1 VNLNKTIHILF
12 LILCSVCLLQFS
24 PSTIHTHE
32 TYVSITSIEIKENK
46 SIEISMELNTE
57 DFIYCLNKE
66 NNHTLQPTSN
76 HTHEQFSDS
85 LVLVYINNH
94 FKLKNNNKLLKLQL
108 VGNEIMN
115 DGSFMIYLT
124 CRMKEKLK
132 LFSVEN
138 DIFMNVYHRQQNI
151 INLTGSI
158 NESITLTKYE
168 TSHQFI

>member
-1 VNLNKTIHILF
+1 MNLNKTIHILF
-12 LILCSVCLLQFS
+12 LILCSLCLLQFS
-24 PSTIHTHE
+24 PSNIHSHE
-32 TYVSITSIEIKENK
+32 TYVSITSIEIKKNK

-66 NNHTLQPTSN
+66 NNQTLQPISN
-76 HTHEQFSDS
+76 HIHDQFSDS
-85 LVLVYINNH
+85 LVLVYLNKH
-94 FKLKNNNKLLKLQL
+94 FKLKNNNKLIKLQL

-124 CRMKEKLK
+124 CRIREKLK
-132 LFSVEN
+132 LFTVEN

>member
-1 VNLNKTIHILF
+1 MNLNKIRHIVF

-66 NNHTLQPTSN
+66 NNHTLEPIS
-76 HTHEQFSDS
+76 HHIHEQFSDS
-85 LVLVYINNH
+85 LVLAYINKH

-124 CRMKEKLK
+124 CRIREKLK

>member
-1 VNLNKTIHILF
+1 
-12 LILCSVCLLQFS
+12 
-24 PSTIHTHE
+24 
-32 TYVSITSIEIKENK
+32 
-46 SIEISMELNTE
+46 
-57 DFIYCLNKE
+57 
-66 NNHTLQPTSN
+66 
-76 HTHEQFSDS
+76 
-85 LVLVYINNH
+85 
-94 FKLKNNNKLLKLQL
+94 
-108 VGNEIMN
+108 MN

-124 CRMKEKLK
+124 CRIREKLK

>member
-1 VNLNKTIHILF
+1 MPK
-12 LILCSVCLLQFS
+12 QR
-24 PSTIHTHE
+24 
-32 TYVSITSIEIKENK
+32 KQ
-46 SIEISMELNTE
+46 
-57 DFIYCLNKE
+57 
-66 NNHTLQPTSN
+66 HTLQPTSN

-85 LVLVYINNH
+85 LVLAYINNH